1 MARYDFLNLNP
12 MNELENDCVNRAI
25 ALALNEDYL
34 LIQRK
39 LELVGELFECEKL
52 CVCCYK
58 FLLDEIY
65 GLERIEEY
73 AGCTIEE
80 FSQYHPKGTY
90 LIRVDNHLTTL
101 IDGTIYDIWDCRD
114 EIVRIV
120 WVVDKNK
127 FFT

>member
-1 MARYDFLNLNP
+1 MARYDFLNLNV
-12 MNELENDCVNRAI
+12 MGKLENDCVNRAI

-101 IDGTIYDIWDCRD
+101 IDGTVYDIWDCRD

-127 FFT
+127 FFA

>member
-12 MNELENDCVNRAI
+12 LGAMELDCVNRAI
-25 ALALNEDYL
+25 ALALNEDYDT
-34 LIQRK
+34 IKRK

-58 FLLDEIY
+58 FLLDEVY

-73 AGCTIEE
+73 AGLTIEE
-80 FSQYHPKGTY
+80 FSKHCPKGTY
-90 LIRVDNHLTTL
+90 LIRVDQHLTVLVDNTVF
-101 IDGTIYDIWDCRD
+101 DIWDCRD

-127 FFT
+127 FFA